1 MLGRPAS
8 CEPVC
13 TKVIAGSWLIASVCI
28 ERIKQ
33 MSSAIVAVCGKQLAQ
48 PRAALAVLGELED
61 RRGDREALL
70 ARGHRRDPLAHPHR
84 VGQLDAPLVLQIAG
98 L

>member
-28 ERIKQ
+28 ERMMQ
-33 MSSAIVAVCGKQLAQ
+33 RSSAIAGRVRQELAE
-48 PRAALAVLGELED
+48 PRPALAVLGELED

-70 ARGHRRDPLAHPHR
+70 ARGHRRDPLAHPDR
-84 VGQLDAPLVLQIAG
+84 VGQLDARGGSRIAG

>member
-13 TKVIAGSWLIASVCI
+13 TNVIAGSWLIASVCI

-33 MSSAIVAVCGKQLAQ
+33 MSSTILAVCG
-48 PRAALAVLGELED
+48 RARSAT
-61 RRGDREALL
+61 
-70 ARGHRRDPLAHPHR
+70 
-84 VGQLDAPLVLQIAG
+84 APLWPCWRT
-98 L
+98 